1 MSETSTSW
9 ITFPWSQLYP
19 LKRLLVVY
27 QEYWNC
33 CVAFLLSL
41 KDNILPKNVPESR
54 YDSWHD
60 QKQIIDVENYFDYQN
75 IYKIKFFFKFSNI
88 SENFRR
94 MNIFGNLE
102 IAFQV

>member
-1 MSETSTSW
+1 MN
-9 ITFPWSQLYP
+9 Y
-19 LKRLLVVY
+19 V
-27 QEYWNC
+27 
-33 CVAFLLSL
+33 SL
-41 KDNILPKNVPESR
+41 KPILPAETPAGSVPRILKLLCCFSVKTERQYSTQKRTRSR

-60 QKQIIDVENYFDYQN
+60 QKQIIDVVSYFDYQN
-75 IYKIKFFFKFSNI
+75 IYKIKFFFKLSKI

>member
-1 MSETSTSW
+1 MNYVSLKPILPAETPAGSVPR
-9 ITFPWSQLYP
+9 I
-19 LKRLLVVY
+19 LKLL
-27 QEYWNC
+27 C
-33 CVAFLLSL
+33 CFLLRL

-60 QKQIIDVENYFDYQN
+60 QKQLIDVVSYFDYQN
-75 IYKIKFFFKFSNI
+75 IYKIKFCFKLSKI

-94 MNIFGNLE
+94 MKIFGNLE